1 MTGNIYYRPIIPLL
15 LSMITGV
22 LFGLYFP
29 GYCLWAYV
37 FASFCFLAL
46 FIKIIKKKSAVLLPI
61 VLFVSL
67 GYLSI
72 QPWLYEKVSASH
84 ISYYADGVP
93 LYISGQIIESPEI
106 KNNRLSF
113 VLLVQQVED
122 KEKFVS
128 VSGKINVKVLKNIPD
143 ISIGDKVRFK
153 SKIRSVR
160 NFNNPGGFDYKR
172 YLRFKGIC
180 GTAYVAGDEL
190 GIEKKDNNIKGKW
203 LIESARNKFSSL
215 INESVP
221 ATESSVLKALIVGD
235 RNSISQQIRENFN
248 RTGTSHVL
256 AISGLHIGIVAAVSF
271 LFFKLIFSYF
281 SFFLW
286 NAWTKKAAAILS
298 LFPVII
304 YGLLAGM
311 SPSTQRAVVM
321 VSVFLIS
328 FFIEKDQDAIN
339 TLAVAAL
346 LILSI
351 HPPSLFMISFQL
363 SFISVFFIIL
373 GMNYTLYRKNINIEQ
388 DKGLLSG
395 LRRKGAA
402 FFLVSFFAT
411 IGTYPLVMYYFN
423 QISLVGLAANCIAVP
438 LIGFVVVSGGLL
450 SFFIYPLSS
459 VLSIW
464 LMKSTSVVLGIALEL
479 IKYFANMPFAAVKT
493 ITPSVFEIVLYYLF
507 LFTVFEILKRIIIK
521 KETKKNGSV
530 FESIMLRAPFFAL
543 IILIIAGYADLWHWL
558 DKRFLH
564 KDLRVTVVDVGQ
576 GGSSLLELPGGYNV
590 LVDGGGFSDN
600 DVFDVGRNIIA
611 PFLWNKKINTVDVL
625 VLSHTNSDHL
635 NGLLY
640 IADNFNVKEIW
651 SNGEAADSLG
661 YKNFLEI
668 IKKKNIKMQSFE
680 YIKRGKTIN
689 GVMFKILYPEADFM
703 EKKEKWR
710 KGDNSSLVLKTV
722 FGTKSFLFTGDI
734 KARGEADITK
744 IAGRLLKSTV
754 IIVPHHGSKT
764 SSTEEFIDKVNPEI
778 AIISAGWKNRYKF
791 PSPLVLDRYK
801 KRMCNIYR
809 TDENGAI
816 EMSTDGKEL
825 VVTPTVINSRS

>member
-1 MTGNIYYRPIIPLL
+1 
-15 LSMITGV
+15 
-22 LFGLYFP
+22 
-29 GYCLWAYV
+29 
-37 FASFCFLAL
+37 
-46 FIKIIKKKSAVLLPI
+46 
-61 VLFVSL
+61 
-67 GYLSI
+67 
-72 QPWLYEKVSASH
+72 
-84 ISYYADGVP
+84 
-93 LYISGQIIESPEI
+93 
-106 KNNRLSF
+106 
-113 VLLVQQVED
+113 
-122 KEKFVS
+122 
-128 VSGKINVKVLKNIPD
+128 
-143 ISIGDKVRFK
+143 
-153 SKIRSVR
+153 
-160 NFNNPGGFDYKR
+160 
-172 YLRFKGIC
+172 
-180 GTAYVAGDEL
+180 
-190 GIEKKDNNIKGKW
+190 
-203 LIESARNKFSSL
+203 
-215 INESVP
+215 
-221 ATESSVLKALIVGD
+221 
-235 RNSISQQIRENFN
+235 
-248 RTGTSHVL
+248 
-256 AISGLHIGIVAAVSF
+256 
-271 LFFKLIFSYF
+271 
-281 SFFLW
+281 
-286 NAWTKKAAAILS
+286 
-298 LFPVII
+298 
-304 YGLLAGM
+304 
-311 SPSTQRAVVM
+311 
-321 VSVFLIS
+321 
-328 FFIEKDQDAIN
+328 
-339 TLAVAAL
+339 
-346 LILSI
+346 
-351 HPPSLFMISFQL
+351 
-363 SFISVFFIIL
+363 
-373 GMNYTLYRKNINIEQ
+373 
-388 DKGLLSG
+388 
-395 LRRKGAA
+395 
-402 FFLVSFFAT
+402 
-411 IGTYPLVMYYFN
+411 
-423 QISLVGLAANCIAVP
+423 GLAANCIAVP

-558 DKRFLH
+558 DKRILH
-564 KDLRVTVVDVGQ
+564 EDLRVTVVDVGQ
-576 GGSSLLELPGGYNV
+576 GTSSLLELPGGYNV

>member
-1 MTGNIYYRPIIPLL
+1 
-15 LSMITGV
+15 
-22 LFGLYFP
+22 
-29 GYCLWAYV
+29 
-37 FASFCFLAL
+37 
-46 FIKIIKKKSAVLLPI
+46 
-61 VLFVSL
+61 
-67 GYLSI
+67 
-72 QPWLYEKVSASH
+72 
-84 ISYYADGVP
+84 
-93 LYISGQIIESPEI
+93 
-106 KNNRLSF
+106 
-113 VLLVQQVED
+113 
-122 KEKFVS
+122 
-128 VSGKINVKVLKNIPD
+128 
-143 ISIGDKVRFK
+143 
-153 SKIRSVR
+153 
-160 NFNNPGGFDYKR
+160 
-172 YLRFKGIC
+172 
-180 GTAYVAGDEL
+180 
-190 GIEKKDNNIKGKW
+190 
-203 LIESARNKFSSL
+203 
-215 INESVP
+215 
-221 ATESSVLKALIVGD
+221 
-235 RNSISQQIRENFN
+235 
-248 RTGTSHVL
+248 
-256 AISGLHIGIVAAVSF
+256 
-271 LFFKLIFSYF
+271 
-281 SFFLW
+281 
-286 NAWTKKAAAILS
+286 
-298 LFPVII
+298 
-304 YGLLAGM
+304 
-311 SPSTQRAVVM
+311 
-321 VSVFLIS
+321 
-328 FFIEKDQDAIN
+328 
-339 TLAVAAL
+339 
-346 LILSI
+346 
-351 HPPSLFMISFQL
+351 
-363 SFISVFFIIL
+363 
-373 GMNYTLYRKNINIEQ
+373 
-388 DKGLLSG
+388 
-395 LRRKGAA
+395 
-402 FFLVSFFAT
+402 
-411 IGTYPLVMYYFN
+411 
-423 QISLVGLAANCIAVP
+423 
-438 LIGFVVVSGGLL
+438 
-450 SFFIYPLSS
+450 
-459 VLSIW
+459 
-464 LMKSTSVVLGIALEL
+464 
-479 IKYFANMPFAAVKT
+479 

-558 DKRFLH
+558 DKRILH
-564 KDLRVTVVDVGQ
+564 EDLRVTVVDVGQ
-576 GGSSLLELPGGYNV
+576 GTSSLLELPGGYNV